1 MSKLLGGLGL
11 GFFIPAT
18 VLSAVSVVGLPL
30 LAVTIPGIVL
40 SGILTIFG
48 V

>member
-1 MSKLLGGLGL
+1 MTKLLGGVGL

-30 LAVTIPGIVL
+30 LLVTIPGIVI
-40 SGILTIFG
+40 SGILAIAG